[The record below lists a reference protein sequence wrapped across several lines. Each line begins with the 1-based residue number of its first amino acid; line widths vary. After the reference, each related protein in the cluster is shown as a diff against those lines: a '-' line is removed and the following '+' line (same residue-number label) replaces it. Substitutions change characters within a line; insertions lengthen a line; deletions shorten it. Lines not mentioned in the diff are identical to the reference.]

1 MRYSTPELI
10 VLGAAAS
17 LVQGIPGGQGD
28 NDVSVKS
35 RPADGIALGLDD

>member
-17 LVQGIPGGQGD
+17 LVQGIPVGQGD
-28 NDVSVKS
+28 NDVSLTS
-35 RPADGIALGLDD
+35 HPAEGIALGLDD

>member
-17 LVQGIPGGQGD
+17 LVQGIPGAPGD
-28 NDVSVKS
+28 NGVSLKS
-35 RPADGIALGLDD
+35 YPTEGIALGLDD